1 MRQCRV
7 CGRTHGTPAPPKSL
21 PDILGSWSP
30 MVALR
35 REGRA
40 LVVIATKD
48 LGKGDLIDT
57 SPTLWFDR
65 PTEVRKMGVLN
76 IEIGGPN
83 PKGVFL
89 APAVYQCKTVE
100 GTYVISELPPK
111 WEGAVIPLGYGALYE
126 TGVGGTVNIH
136 GSMVFEKDHL
146 FIEWRATK
154 DIRAGQQLRHGM
166 GVHPRE

>member
-1 MRQCRV
+1 MVQLRV
-7 CGRTHGTPAPPKSL
+7 S
-21 PDILGSWSP
+21 
-30 MVALR
+30 
-35 REGRA
+35 
-40 LVVIATKD
+40 
-48 LGKGDLIDT
+48 
-57 SPTLWFDR
+57 
-65 PTEVRKMGVLN
+65 
-76 IEIGGPN
+76 IGGPH
-83 PKGVFL
+83 PKGVYL
-89 APAVYQCKTVE
+89 APAVYQCKMVDGSYEPNALSQT
-100 GTYVISELPPK
+100 